1 MRPSLSSSTTTPNRG
16 EKGCNEEC
24 LHHRRRRADS
34 APFTASK
41 RQKTDDND
49 ARRGDREPARAPASG
64 FFVRLARY
72 IPIVNR
78 FVAEEDVGTNV
89 DLDVGADAGVDD
101 DTDDVESSVLETCGK
116 IQTAQENL
124 GEEGEGRGR
133 DGGED
138 GGEDEKRCRKRLC
151 QWMWRRRRRCSNSN
165 SSKDTLE
172 DAVDVSVPPVTRS
185 TLPAGQ
191 GKKKFATRLSPPLK
205 CRRSPPCESKQEKE
219 SSSAVMDQVRR
230 IREKREGLFG
240 SSRPPQTPNA
250 AGTQERQV
258 PTSPSPLDVAR
269 KIIKEKK
276 KISLDEFE
284 RLQHQLHELVGTTPH
299 EQLTQ
304 AYLLMDLG
312 LLVTPSCPGV
322 KSELSFVPSSIAAQN
337 RGRSAARSEQ
347 KRESGDEVK
356 SDMPSGK
363 RPRTHETEPVRRPG
377 ATQHGLLTREE
388 RRLRKPR
395 SSPLLPRRDAAT
407 SKMCSDALARNII
420 LVLNKVQSPPAEEAL
435 KPTPSTTVSGTSRS
449 ATAASTDAPAPSSS
463 QVTSMTSASTPTRTV
478 LEQQEMETI
487 GGLGVILPIGV
498 EGIKHAGADD
508 KDTRVRFVFSPS
520 PSMREP
526 PVKVLNQKTTK
537 DDGKKSVAAEEATKL
552 SADMPAVTPAAS
564 LSGAANPLARF
575 MQLKPGQWKCTRCRV
590 LNEATSGR
598 CPCCGTARSDGGSA
612 AKART
617 ALLETTEKCPLTGL
631 SFGTT
636 TEATAAADK
645 GTATPAAGSITPALT
660 SFSTASSPQP
670 MESTAFCWAPSTT
683 SFGTASSAFGPSSS
697 GGADSSATAGG
708 FGSTSA
714 AAPSTPYGS
723 STSSLQAAPPFLF
736 GGFSQAQTA
745 TTPTNTQ
752 PTLAF
757 SSGFGNGPPSLHR
770 RSKRWIW
777 NYI

>member
-49 ARRGDREPARAPASG
+49 ARRGDREPAPVPASG

-101 DTDDVESSVLETCGK
+101 DTDDVESSVLKTCDR
-116 IQTAQENL
+116 IRTTQEYF
-124 GEEGEGRGR
+124 GEEGEGRDR

-138 GGEDEKRCRKRLC
+138 GGEDEKKVPETFVPVDVEKKKNV
-151 QWMWRRRRRCSNSN
+151 QQQQQQ
-165 SSKDTLE
+165 KDTLE

-219 SSSAVMDQVRR
+219 SSSAVMDEVRR
-230 IREKREGLFG
+230 IREKREGIFG

-284 RLQHQLHELVGTTPH
+284 RLQHQLHEMVGTTPH

-322 KSELSFVPSSIAAQN
+322 KSELSFVPGSIAAQN

-347 KRESGDEVK
+347 KRGSGDEVK
-356 SDMPSGK
+356 SDMPSG
-363 RPRTHETEPVRRPG
+363 
-377 ATQHGLLTREE
+377 AMLLQARCVLM
-388 RRLRKPR
+388 RLRE
-395 SSPLLPRRDAAT
+395 D
-407 SKMCSDALARNII
+407 II

-498 EGIKHAGADD
+498 EGMKHAGADD

-575 MQLKPGQWKCTRCRV
+575 MQLKPGQWKCTGCRV

-670 MESTAFCWAPSTT
+670 MESTAFCWAPATT
-683 SFGTASSAFGPSSS
+683 SFGTASSAFGSSSS
-697 GGADSSATAGG
+697 GGADSSSTAGG

-757 SSGFGNGPPSLHR
+757 SASSAPAPNGFETVVQVVDSALHFIGVAPEHAKGR
-770 RSKRWIW
+770 RILKAKSRKRRTS
-777 NYI
+777 